1 VAPRHHE
8 RVKIDLK
15 QGIRGD
21 DDNTRAARITSETRC
36 SLSPC
41 RSPAC
46 RWRESR
52 RHPRQRQRPERSVRL
67 DDGETRLADHPF
79 RSEQRDEAPPDRNGA
94 HQLPPERSPL
104 EHPADARIDDDDFGV
119 FPTPQRD
126 QAVGARPDGVE
137 QETRPRQA
145 QPADRT
151 HRAHV
156 DEAELDRAA
165 AAERDHAPIR

>member
-1 VAPRHHE
+1 MVAPRHHE

-52 RHPRQRQRPERSVRL
+52 EREWAGHHMRV
-67 DDGETRLADHPF
+67 
-79 RSEQRDEAPPDRNGA
+79 N
-94 HQLPPERSPL
+94 
-104 EHPADARIDDDDFGV
+104 
-119 FPTPQRD
+119 
-126 QAVGARPDGVE
+126 
-137 QETRPRQA
+137 
-145 QPADRT
+145 
-151 HRAHV
+151 
-156 DEAELDRAA
+156 
-165 AAERDHAPIR
+165 